1 MNTVSFMTANFVARQ
16 LGYRMTGGWGQGDT
30 AANAYF
36 APIETYPERFDALL
50 REVRAMGFGAIDL
63 WLAHLHWS
71 WATDAHLEVAH
82 DLLQRHA
89 LRVVSLA
96 GGFGGTADEFAR
108 TCRIANAVG
117 TDTLGG
123 STPLLAAD
131 RPKLVEA
138 LGAFGLRLAIENHPE
153 RDPDELLATI
163 GDGADGRIGTA
174 LDTGWYATHG
184 SDPARAIEA
193 LGGHVLHVHLKDI
206 RAAGAHDT
214 VGLGQGIVPIAG
226 CVRVL
231 QEIGYAGPLSIEH
244 EPEDRDPTA
253 ECVASLEKLRG
264 WLGRRP
270 ASSTGHAGRRSPS
283 PTPPRAR

>member
-174 LDTGWYATHG
+174 RSVSSTSRRTATRRPSAWRRWRSCGGGWGVAPRRPPDTPGDGALRRRRHGRGDSGAMRADSGRWRASPGFRAKRGGWPSAAVAQ
-184 SDPARAIEA
+184 PARGPAT
-193 LGGHVLHVHLKDI
+193 GS
-206 RAAGAHDT
+206 AAKPAD
-214 VGLGQGIVPIAG
+214 
-226 CVRVL
+226 
-231 QEIGYAGPLSIEH
+231 
-244 EPEDRDPTA
+244 
-253 ECVASLEKLRG
+253 
-264 WLGRRP
+264 GRLDAAP
-270 ASSTGHAGRRSPS
+270 AKHP
-283 PTPPRAR
+283 